1 MKLVTIATT
10 ALAVLLGVSPA
21 PAQQSQ
27 FKLVVHRSNDLRSL
41 PADAVSDYFMKKKT
55 TWPDGSPVKPVDL
68 SVDSKARQA
77 FSKAVLDKQASA
89 VRMVWQRQV
98 FSGRVAP
105 PPEVASELVL
115 LAYIG
120 ENPGAI
126 GYVSADAPLGP
137 GVKVVDVVRGVAS
150 R

>member
-1 MKLVTIATT
+1 MKLTTIATT
-10 ALAVLLGVSPA
+10 FAVLLGAIPA
-21 PAQQSQ
+21 LAQQPQ
-27 FKLVVHRSNDLRSL
+27 FKLVVNRSNDLRSL

-68 SVDSKARQA
+68 SVESKARQA
-77 FSKAVLDKQASA
+77 FSKAVLDKQPSA
-89 VRMVWQRQV
+89 VRMFWQRQV
-98 FSGRVAP
+98 FSGRVTP
-105 PPEVASELVL
+105 PPEVATELVL

-126 GYVSADAPLGP
+126 GYVSADAPIGP